1 MPRFLPAALLLLWP
15 SAAFAQQN
23 AKIPDPDPEV
33 ERRSFQVAEGFE
45 VSLYAADPLLNKPI
59 QINFDAK
66 GRLWVA
72 SSATYPQIK
81 PGEAAN
87 DRIIVLED
95 TDRDGKADKTTVF
108 ADGLLIPTGLV
119 PGDGGVYVANST
131 ELVHLSA
138 SQPGGKAD
146 RRKVLLSGF
155 GTEDTHHI
163 IHTFR
168 WGPDS
173 RLYFNQS
180 IYIHS
185 HIETPHG
192 VRRLNAGGI
201 WRYEPGTSQLD
212 VFARGWVNTWGHA
225 FDRAGQSFVTD
236 GAGGEGINYL
246 VVGGYYLTSQGQHVA
261 RILQGLN
268 PGSPKFCG
276 LEIVSGRHLPPE
288 WQGDLITSDFRGHR
302 VCRFKLQDDGS
313 SYASRE
319 QEPLIRSSHPA
330 FRPIDAKMG
339 PDGALYIADWYNPII
354 QHGEVDFRDPRRDK
368 THGRIWR
375 VTAKNRPLAPWPKLE
390 GASVAELLEALKAPE
405 DFTRQMAKRVLV
417 ERGTASVKPELQK
430 WVSALPSDADA
441 ARLEA
446 LWVSQ
451 GLNDTDS
458 ELLSKLQKSAD
469 FRTRAAAVRV
479 LSQVAPG
486 ATGQFAAAVADDHPR
501 VRLEAVRGLVGAKSA
516 SAAEIALRV
525 LDKPMDRTLDY
536 ALWLTTRELEP
547 QWMPEFRAG
556 KLTFGGDPK
565 KLAFALNAVGTADAV
580 KPVLALIEGKT
591 VPAANRHGLWMLL
604 ARVGGPD
611 ELVKVLNFAD
621 KVENVSPTQR
631 VELVAAVE
639 DAIRTRRV
647 PKPRDEVNLFHLIDE
662 ISNGTNPESRAAA
675 RSACRILAL
684 WKEQNTRP
692 GIESIA
698 KRETPVATADRAAA
712 MEAVA
717 LYGDPRAKTF
727 LASLAD
733 TGKGDARRLAI
744 VSLASLDL
752 PAAAGKAAAFL
763 PTAEAKD
770 DLLEVYGAFLNRKG
784 GAPVLAKAL
793 AAAKLPPDVAKLGL
807 RAVRSAVGA
816 DGAALTDALTKAG
829 DLTAARKEPTP
840 DDIRARVADLAAIG
854 DASRGEAIFRR
865 REMQCFACHAVGGA
879 GGRVGPDLSSIGAS
893 APADYLVES
902 LLLPSKA
909 IKEGF
914 HAERVV
920 TADEKVRV
928 GVVVREAN
936 GMLVLRDE
944 KDQEIAV
951 PTRDITER
959 GKTTKSMMPEGLIDP
974 LTRQEVADLAR
985 FLSELG
991 KVGPYAANPARVVRR
1006 WEIIE
1011 GTPEN
1016 MNLARRTRLAAAA
1029 EAGTPFAWTPMYSK
1043 VSGVLP
1049 ASELPRLVVW
1059 NGNDPLA
1066 VARFQLDV
1074 TTAGKVGLRFNS
1086 VAGLQV
1092 FVNGRA
1098 AEPAAE
1104 TVLDLPAGVQTVTV
1118 VIDRAKR
1125 ADDLRVE
1132 LTDVP
1137 GSPARAAVVGGK

>member
-1 MPRFLPAALLLLWP
+1 MPRFLPAALLLLTP
-15 SAAFAQQN
+15 SAAFAQAN

-33 ERRSFQVAEGFE
+33 ERRSFQVADGFE

-59 QINFDAK
+59 QINFDPQ

-108 ADGLLIPTGLV
+108 ADGLLIPTGVV
-119 PGDGGVYVANST
+119 PGDGGAYVANST

-185 HIETPHG
+185 HVETPHG

-201 WRYEPGTSQLD
+201 WRYEPGASRID
-212 VFARGWVNTWGHA
+212 VFARGWVNAWGHA
-225 FDRAGQSFVTD
+225 FDRHGQSFVTD

-276 LEIVSGRHLPPE
+276 LEIVSGRHFPPE

-390 GASVAELLEALKAPE
+390 GASVPELLEALKAPE

-417 ERGTASVKPELQK
+417 ERGRDAVKPELQK
-430 WVSALPSDADA
+430 WVASLPTDADA
-441 ARLEA
+441 LRLEA
-446 LWVSQ
+446 CWVSQ
-451 GLNDTDS
+451 GLNDVDPRTVPRLIAS
-458 ELLSKLQKSAD
+458 PD
-469 FRTRAAAVRV
+469 FRVRAAAVRV
-479 LSQVAPG
+479 EANTTPSLKN
-486 ATGQFAAAVADDHPR
+486 FAFEAGIADAHPR
-501 VRLEAVRGLVGAKSA
+501 VRLEVVRALANVKEPG
-516 SAAEIALRV
+516 AAELALNA
-525 LDKPMDRTLDY
+525 LDHPMDRTLDY
-536 ALWLTTRELEP
+536 ALWLTLRELEP
-547 QWMPEFRAG
+547 LWMPEFKAG

-565 KLAFALNAVGTADAV
+565 KLAFALNAVGSADAV
-580 KPVLALIEGKT
+580 KPVLALIESGR
-591 VPAANRHGLWMLL
+591 VPAENVHGLWLLL
-604 ARVGGPD
+604 ARVGGP
-611 ELVKVLNFAD
+611 EEINRVLARAGRD
-621 KVENVSPTQR
+621 AGVSPEQR
-631 VELVAAVE
+631 VELVRAVE
-639 DAIRTRRV
+639 EAVRLRRV
-647 PKPRDEVNLFHLIDE
+647 
-662 ISNGTNPESRAAA
+662 G
-675 RSACRILAL
+675 
-684 WKEQNTRP
+684 RP
-692 GIESIA
+692 AQPDG
-698 KRETPVATADRAAA
+698 
-712 MEAVA
+712 
-717 LYGDPRAKTF
+717 
-727 LASLAD
+727 LASLLSHPSVTVRGTTARLVGQWKLAEYRDDLLKVGSAAD
-733 TGKGDARRLAI
+733 TPSDLRAAVLDGLAYYGDAAAKTTLGDLASSGASADVKRQAV
-744 VSLASLDL
+744 VSLAALDL
-752 PAAAGKAAAFL
+752 PLAAGKAAAFL

-770 DLLEVYGAFLNRKG
+770 NLLDLYSAFLGKKG
-784 GAPVLAKAL
+784 GAAALAKEL
-793 AAAKLPPDVAKLGL
+793 TGKSLPPDVAKIGL
-807 RAVRSAVGA
+807 RAIRSAVGA
-816 DGAALTDALTKAG
+816 DAAGLPDTLTKAG
-829 DLTAARKEPTP
+829 GLNTRKEPTP
-840 DDIRARVADLAAIG
+840 DDIRARVADLAATG
-854 DASRGEAIFRR
+854 DPSRGEAIFRR
-865 REMQCFACHAVGGA
+865 REMQCLTCHAVGGA
-879 GGRVGPDLSSIGAS
+879 GGRVGPDLTSIGAS
-893 APADYLVES
+893 APADYLVEA
-902 LLLPSKA
+902 LLLPNKA

-920 TADEKVRV
+920 TADDKVRV
-928 GVVVREAN
+928 GVAVREAN

-944 KDQEIAV
+944 KDQEVSI
-951 PTRDITER
+951 PTRDIVER
-959 GKTTKSMMPEGLIDP
+959 GKTKSLMPEGLLDP

-991 KVGPYAANPARVVRR
+991 KVGPYAASPARVVRR

-1011 GTPEN
+1011 STPEN

-1029 EAGTPFAWTPMYSK
+1029 EAGTPFAWSPMYSK
-1043 VSGVLP
+1043 VTGALP
-1049 ASELPRLVVW
+1049 AAELPRLVVW
-1059 NGNDPLA
+1059 SGNDPLA

-1086 VAGLQV
+1086 VVGLQV

-1098 AEPAAE
+1098 VEPAAD
-1104 TVLDLPAGVQTVTV
+1104 TTLDLPTGVQTVTV

-1132 LTDVP
+1132 LTDVA